1 MIRGNLGM
9 RPAVASAII
18 AVAWA
23 WATLGSGGSDVLST
37 TEFLLIDLAAFAA
50 LSWRGSRWQRALA
63 QGRRRMGLVGRAVLE
78 GSIGGGILGALVYG
92 LGLARSEASSPST
105 LGQSSSSPGSS
116 SACWPPFSSASPASS
131 GECAPTARS

>member
-92 LGLARSEASSPST
+92 LGLARSEASSPDY
-105 LGQSSSSPGSS
+105 LGPILILAWVVLGVLAALFVCL
-116 SACWPPFSSASPASS
+116 ACFVGRVRAY
-131 GECAPTARS
+131 G